1 MSEVDAEALV
11 REYLARLEAAAAAL
25 PQDRRDDL
33 ARDVRQHI
41 ESALAEAGRADEVTV
56 RNIIER
62 LGPVDE
68 IVAAEVA
75 AATAAPPPYS
85 GSEAALA
92 QRDSRWGAVEI
103 IALLLVTLGAVLLPI
118 IGPLVGLVFVWASAR
133 WTTRQKLFATLIVV
147 VLLILPI
154 LLLFP
159 VALVSGTPG
168 PIETGPLAPEP
179 Q

>member
-56 RNIIER
+56 RSIIER

-75 AATAAPPPYS
+75 AATAAPPPFS

-92 QRDSRWGAVEI
+92 QRGSPWGAVEI
-103 IALLLVTLGAVLLPI
+103 IALLLLTLGAVVLPF

-147 VLLILPI
+147 VLLILPVV
-154 LLLFP
+154 LLFA
-159 VALVSGTPG
+159 VTFGSVTTG
-168 PIETGPLAPEP
+168 PIEMIPMAP
-179 Q
+179 